1 MTTQPPA
8 APARVPAVPAVASHA
23 LASNLLSAEWTK
35 IRSVRSTVWT
45 LVLFVVITFGLTVLF
60 TALTVANWNG
70 PRAAERDARVLIDP
84 VGFIMGSGLFLG
96 QLTLCVLGVLV
107 ITSEYSTGT
116 IRASLMAVPRRLGIL
131 TAKAVVFAS
140 LLIVVAEVVSFGS
153 FFVGSAILHSR
164 VPVSL
169 GDHNVTR
176 AVVGTGLYL
185 TVLGLFSLAIGTL
198 IRHTAGA
205 ISTAIGVVFVLPILA
220 GLLPDSWG
228 AHVNG
233 YLPEQAG
240 TLIGQQHPPADGNV
254 LSAWEGFGV
263 FCLWTAVL
271 LAIGAYL
278 LHRRDA

>member
-1 MTTQPPA
+1 MTTGSAA
-8 APARVPAVPAVASHA
+8 APARVPAVPPAGRG
-23 LASNLLSAEWTK
+23 LAGNLLSAEWTK

-45 LVLFVVITFGLTVLF
+45 LALFVVITIGLTALF
-60 TALTVANWNG
+60 TWLTTANWNG
-70 PRAAERDARVLIDP
+70 PHAADRDARVLLDP
-84 VGFIMGSGLFLG
+84 VGFILESGLFLG
-96 QLTLCVLGVLV
+96 QLALCVLGVLL
-107 ITSEYSTGT
+107 ITTEYSTGT
-116 IRASLMAVPRRLGIL
+116 IRASLLAVPRRLEML
-131 TAKAVVFAS
+131 TAKAVVFAA
-140 LLIVVAEVVSFGS
+140 LLIVAAEAVSFGS

-198 IRHTAGA
+198 IRHTAAA

-220 GLLPDSWG
+220 GLLPGSWG

-233 YLPEQAG
+233 YLPVQAG

-254 LSAWEGFGV
+254 LSSWQGFAV

-271 LAIGAYL
+271 LAAGGYL
-278 LHRRDA
+278 LRRRDA